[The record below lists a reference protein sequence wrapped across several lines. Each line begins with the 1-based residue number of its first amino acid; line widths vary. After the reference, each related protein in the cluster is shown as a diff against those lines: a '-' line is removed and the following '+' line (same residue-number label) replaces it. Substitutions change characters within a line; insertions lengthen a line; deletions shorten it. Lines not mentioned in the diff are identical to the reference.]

1 MSWKL
6 DSAHSEILFSARH
19 MMISKVRGQFEK
31 FEVDAELDLEHPENT
46 SIVAR
51 IAADSI
57 NTRDPQRDGHLKSP
71 DFLNAAEYPYLTFKS
86 TQVEL
91 LDEEHARLTGD
102 LTIQGV
108 TRPVAMVVE
117 FTGTAKSPWGT
128 TSYGFG
134 AATTISRKEWGLTW
148 NVALETGGWLVS
160 DQIEIS
166 IQVELVRQEEAVA
179 TPA

>member
-6 DSAHSEILFSARH
+6 DTAHSEILFSARH

-31 FEVDAELDLEHPENT
+31 FEVEAELDLENPENT

-134 AATTISRKEWGLTW
+134 AATTISRKDWGLTW

-166 IQVELVRQEEAVA
+166 IQVEFIKQEQPVA